1 MPGPD
6 IDDYLNKG
14 MYGPLQT
21 KPDERRRFLGTLRER
36 VIIALTK
43 VQIREE
49 GIYPEVE
56 EALKGNPEAN
66 LFMNGNMTYS
76 YLSKYMKLAQK
87 YNIEPSIVTNKDYDS
102 ELGLVLAADFAID
115 KEDIYVVKNDNK
127 SAKGEKP
134 GAKKGLLSFF
144 SGIFKK

>member
-1 MPGPD
+1 MSGPD
-6 IDDYLNKG
+6 IDDYLNQG

-21 KPDERRRFLGTLRER
+21 RPDERRRFLGTLRER

-56 EALKGNPEAN
+56 EALKNNPNAN

-76 YLSKYMKLAQK
+76 YLSKYTKLAQK

-102 ELGLVLAADFAID
+102 ELGLVLAVDYAID
-115 KEDIYVVKNDNK
+115 KDDIYVTKKANK
-127 SAKGEKP
+127 SPKAEKL
-134 GAKKGLLSFF
+134 GAKKGLFSFF
-144 SGIFKK
+144 GGIFKK